1 MKGPSPERV
10 AEFAA
15 AARRIVVE
23 RTNAV
28 EVVSQLL
35 RETPREEW
43 LSLASR
49 PELQTNG
56 ALERLSREID
66 TALDRQPQDAL
77 PLSLLATTIA
87 DALPDDQY
95 PAVVTAQIRAHA
107 WKDRAQALTFNEN
120 HEEAFNAVSRAEKL
134 LEPFGTLAHD
144 RAIVDVT
151 KGRILQHFERFD
163 EALAAVA
170 SARKTFNQHGD
181 SKRTLLCGITEGVIH
196 YRLGNY
202 DHARDLF
209 QRLLMIEKV
218 VGDEFSTA
226 SLHNNLACCLLELGE
241 IREAN
246 VHFSTA
252 IAGCNNAGRHV
263 DGLRTQRASGRLFV
277 ARGRTE
283 EGLVHLRA
291 ARSEFLRHGLL
302 QEAGICALDI
312 AVALY
317 MTYQEREAEQMART
331 ALTELRDAMV
341 NTRLRTALEYLE
353 RELVAHDAGI
363 DVVRHVR
370 DYIVALQSDPSRD
383 FVGISD

>member
-23 RTNAV
+23 RTNAAD
-28 EVVSQLL
+28 VVSELL

-43 LSLASR
+43 LSLADR
-49 PELQTNG
+49 PELRNNG
-56 ALERLSREID
+56 ALEQLSRQID
-66 TALDRQPQDAL
+66 SALGHQPQDAL
-77 PLSLLATTIA
+77 PLSLLATEIA
-87 DALPDDQY
+87 DSFPDDEY
-95 PAVVTAQIRAHA
+95 PPVVTAQMRAHA
-107 WKDRAQALTFNEN
+107 WTDRAKALTFNEK
-120 HEEAFNAVSRAEKL
+120 HREALEAVTRAEEFL
-134 LEPFGTLAHD
+134 APFGTLAHD

-181 SKRTLLCGITEGVIH
+181 SKRALLCGITEAVVE

-202 DHARDLF
+202 VRARDLF
-209 QRLLMIEKV
+209 RRLLTIARV

-226 SLHNNLACCLLELGE
+226 SLHNNLACCLLELGDV
-241 IREAN
+241 REAN
-246 VHFSTA
+246 IHFSSA
-252 IAGCNNAGRHV
+252 VAGCNNAGRHV

-277 ARGRTE
+277 ARGRTA
-283 EGLVHLRA
+283 EGLVHLQA
-291 ARSEFLRHGLL
+291 ARSEFLRHGLV

-317 MTYQEREAEQMART
+317 TNYKQSEADEMART
-331 ALTELRDAMV
+331 ALGELRGAVVNSSLRDA
-341 NTRLRTALEYLE
+341 LDYLD
-353 RELVAHDAGI
+353 RQLVAHDA
-363 DVVRHVR
+363 DANVVRHVR
-370 DYIVALQSDPSRD
+370 DHIVALESDPSRD
-383 FVGISD
+383 FVGLSD